1 MEQLERQVR
10 RAQRQLAFQ
19 RFVGVLGWCWFA
31 ALWLALGLIV
41 ADKFWP
47 LGVEARIWG
56 AGALGLG
63 VAAAAFWAVM
73 RGRGPVDAAI
83 EIDRRYRLKERVS
96 SALAMSD
103 EERATPLGRA
113 LVDDAEARVRRIDVG
128 EHFSISPG
136 RQMLLPL
143 IPALL
148 AVLVVLFVS
157 PAANNPAQ
165 ANTDPAV
172 KKQIKNSS
180 DDLRRKL
187 LDKRKEAQEKG
198 LKDAEKLFR
207 QLEEGANDLADRS
220 EGRRKEALVKLND
233 LARKIK
239 ERREELGGA
248 DQVRKQLDQ
257 LKNVERGP
265 ADEFLQAVK
274 QGNLQKA
281 MEELEKLK
289 SKVAEGSLN
298 EQQREQLAKQL
309 DQMKEKLNKLAEA
322 QQKAQ
327 EDLKKR
333 IDQARQEGR
342 NAEADNLQDQLDA
355 LRQQMPQMKQLEGLA
370 EKLGNCAQCLRDN
383 QLQDAGDM
391 LDNLQ
396 ADVASLQE
404 QLQELD
410 MLNEALGQ
418 LGQCRSQMNCPACG
432 GQGCGACQG
441 KMPGDGEGMGD
452 GQGKGDRPEE
462 ENPVDFIDTKPP
474 MKTGPGGASIVG
486 EVQGRNLKGDVQLE
500 MSEQVQAARRQSAD
514 PVTVEHL
521 PRGYQDHAR
530 DYLNRLREGE

>member
-1 MEQLERQVR
+1 MELLERQVG
-10 RAQRQLAFQ
+10 RAQRQLALQ
-19 RFVGVLGWCWFA
+19 RFAGVLGWCWFG
-31 ALWLALGLIV
+31 ALLIALAVIV
-41 ADKFWP
+41 ADKFRP
-47 LGVEARIWG
+47 LGVAAWIWG
-56 AGALGLG
+56 AGAMGLG
-63 VAAAAFWAVM
+63 VAAATVWAAI

-143 IPALL
+143 IPAIL

-157 PAANNPAQ
+157 PATNNPAQ
-165 ANTDPAV
+165 ANTDPTV

-187 LDKRKEAQEKG
+187 LDKRKEARQKG

-207 QLEEGANDLADRS
+207 QLEEGADDLADRS
-220 EGRRKEALVKLND
+220 EGRRKQALVKLND

-239 ERREELGGA
+239 ERRRELGGA
-248 DQVRKQLDQ
+248 DQVRKQLSQ

-265 ADEFLQAVK
+265 ADEFVKAVK

-281 MEELEKLK
+281 MEEVEKLK
-289 SKVAEGSLN
+289 SKVAEGNLN
-298 EQQREQLAKQL
+298 EQEREQLAKQL

-370 EKLGNCAQCLRDN
+370 KKLGNCAQCLRDN

-396 ADVASLQE
+396 ADVAGLQE

-410 MLNEALGQ
+410 MLNEALSQ
-418 LGQCRSQMNCPACG
+418 LGQCRNQMNCPECNG
-432 GQGCGACQG
+432 RGCGACQG
-441 KMPGDGEGMGD
+441 KIPGKGLGEGR
-452 GQGKGDRPEE
+452 GKGDRPEE

-486 EVQGRNLKGDVQLE
+486 EVQGRNLKGNVQLE
-500 MSEQVQAARRQSAD
+500 MSQQYQAARRQSAD
-514 PVTVEHL
+514 PITVEHL